1 MSSTVTSLNLPE
13 SQNADQLSD
22 NIDHPTLKAI
32 MKWRNHPSVLAS
44 TAVHEN
50 RERFTLSSVT
60 LSDVAKEI
68 NILNSSKAIQ
78 EADLPVKL
86 LKDNKDFFAAYIA
99 KYFNDSLKSAKF
111 PNCLKL
117 TSITPVFKKNA
128 RTSNSNYRPVS
139 ELPDISKIF
148 EALFATNFQHF
159 SKRFFQSFNVVSVR
173 AIAPNI
179 VCL

>member
-1 MSSTVTSLNLPE
+1 MISLNLPE
-13 SQNADQLSD
+13 LQSADSLSD

-32 MKWRNHPSVLAS
+32 IKWRNHPSVLAV

-50 RERFTLSSVT
+50 RERFTFSSVT
-60 LSDVAKEI
+60 LADVAKEI
-68 NILNSSKAIQ
+68 NNILNSLKAIQ
-78 EADLPVKL
+78 EADLSVKL

-117 TSITPVFKKNA
+117 ASITPVFKKNA
-128 RTSNSNYRPVS
+128 HLKTITDQQVCCLSSLKYLN
-139 ELPDISKIF
+139 
-148 EALFATNFQHF
+148 ALFVTNFQYF
-159 SKRFFQSFNVVSVR
+159 SKGFFQGSNVVSVR
-173 AIAPNI
+173 ATAPNI